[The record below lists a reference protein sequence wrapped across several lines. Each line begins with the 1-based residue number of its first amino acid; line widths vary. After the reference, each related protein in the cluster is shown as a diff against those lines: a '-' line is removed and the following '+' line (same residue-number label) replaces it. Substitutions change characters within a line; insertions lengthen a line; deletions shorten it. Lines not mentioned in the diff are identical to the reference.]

1 MRREE
6 ISLRNGTVVDCSGCP
21 YETCLHFGEKGD
33 CLYGGVMVETAN
45 DPGSITERL
54 RIEQRAASMG
64 NRICE

>member
-6 ISLRNGTVVDCSGCP
+6 ISLRNGTVVEQVIGAMCFNKNFILPG
-21 YETCLHFGEKGD
+21 KGI
-33 CLYGGVMVETAN
+33 MVETAN

-54 RIEQRAASMG
+54 RIEQRAAAMG